1 MNFSLINSSTSNMY
15 LRMSFSCFLF
25 SQFGLLLPLIE
36 EHLNLCQKSMME
48 LFAKIVK
55 ARAIFSYFNK
65 RKMLFISSK
74 WHFSR
79 YSFFC
84 IFFPFVYHNLV
95 QKNRLGS
102 TWKNQVNFIKV
113 FDNSLSKY
121 LIFKS
126 FWYELVVLGY
136 FTKIK
141 KWSGTRFYCTFC
153 KLFLEKYFLLNT
165 LSMDQVLLSDVV
177 CFPRYQTMCLNSCLA
192 NWCYKLQDLSSVTFP
207 SNSWQKKKRRQE
219 GNFKKLISWER
230 KKAF

>member
-1 MNFSLINSSTSNMY
+1 MFPVFPIWIAIALDRGAFKSLPKIYDGAFCENSKS
-15 LRMSFSCFLF
+15 SCLLF
-25 SQFGLLLPLIE
+25 
-36 EHLNLCQKSMME
+36 
-48 LFAKIVK
+48 
-55 ARAIFSYFNK
+55 FSYFTK

>member
-1 MNFSLINSSTSNMY
+1 MY

-55 ARAIFSYFNK
+55 ALVFYFFHILPKERWSLFHLNGTSRDIHFFVIFSL
-65 RKMLFISSK
+65 LFIIIL
-74 WHFSR
+74 SR
-79 YSFFC
+79 KTDWV
-84 IFFPFVYHNLV
+84 PHE
-95 QKNRLGS
+95 K
-102 TWKNQVNFIKV
+102 IKLTLLRF

-192 NWCYKLQDLSSVTFP
+192 N
-207 SNSWQKKKRRQE
+207 
-219 GNFKKLISWER
+219 
-230 KKAF
+230 